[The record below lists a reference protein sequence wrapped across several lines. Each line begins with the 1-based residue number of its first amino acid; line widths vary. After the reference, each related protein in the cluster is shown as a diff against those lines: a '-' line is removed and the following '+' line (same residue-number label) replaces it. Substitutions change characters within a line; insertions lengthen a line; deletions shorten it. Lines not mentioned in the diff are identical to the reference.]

1 MVKWIDVQ
9 CTNSDVWK
17 GGAGAYNEGSLQSDF
32 YPGAMGFCGLSLAYD
47 NNRCY
52 GDDSYQNDL
61 ETVMSCTDDYPGN
74 FRPRP

>member
-32 YPGAMGFCGLSLAYD
+32 YPAEFYMAMNLIQMYHLIAGK
-47 NNRCY
+47 
-52 GDDSYQNDL
+52 
-61 ETVMSCTDDYPGN
+61 M
-74 FRPRP
+74 